1 MINKKYLVE
10 HREQLLIEESEYWNL
25 ISNSLTD
32 YDEDVIT
39 FFEDSLRT
47 VNRLLD
53 RLNRRDYDKAFYKVD
68 IHTLCNEYEH
78 IS

>member
-47 VNRLLD
+47 VNSLLD

-68 IHTLCNEYEH
+68 IYTLCNEYKH